1 MNISSYLCLHAKTL
15 QLCPTLW
22 YPMDHSPPGFSLG
35 IEPASLTP
43 PAFAGWFFTTSAT
56 WEAQFLFVFVAK
68 LTTQFFPMVLHH
80 QRP

>member
-1 MNISSYLCLHAKTL
+1 MNISSSLCFHAKTL

-22 YPMDHSPPGFSLG
+22 DPMDHSPPGFPLG

-43 PAFAGWFFTTSAT
+43 PAFAGWFFITSAT
-56 WEAQFLFVFVAK
+56 WEAQVLFVFIAK

-80 QRP
+80 QKP

>member
-1 MNISSYLCLHAKTL
+1 MNISSYLCLHDKTL

-22 YPMDHSPPGFSLG
+22 DPMDHSPPGFSLG

-56 WEAQFLFVFVAK
+56 WEAQFLFVFVGK